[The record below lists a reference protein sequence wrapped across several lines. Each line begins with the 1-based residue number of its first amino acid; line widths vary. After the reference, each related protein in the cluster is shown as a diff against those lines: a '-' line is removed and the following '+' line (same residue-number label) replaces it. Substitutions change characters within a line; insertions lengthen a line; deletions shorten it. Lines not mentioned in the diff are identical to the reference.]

1 MNVVSFYRFV
11 DVADPAVLK
20 KALLR
25 ECEKGDLLG
34 TILVAPEGVNGTLAG
49 DASEIRSVFAW
60 LEDRLG
66 LDKPLDGHWTEAG
79 EAPFRRMRVRVK
91 KEIVALGRPDIRPDR
106 GTGQY
111 VSVQEWNRLI
121 ADPETLVI
129 DTRNHYEYEV
139 GTFLNAVDPGTDS
152 FREFPDYASQLA
164 DEDRDRPLA
173 MFCTGGIRC
182 EKATALMLELGFRQV
197 FHLEG
202 GILKYLEEVPPQDST
217 WEGECFV
224 FDNRV
229 AVDHKLQKGQYDQCY
244 GCRHPITEQ
253 DKLSEKY
260 QKGICCPL
268 CYDRLTDDQRARFSE
283 RQKQIELAALRGE
296 GHIGAAPPERQLPEH

>member
-11 DVADPAVLK
+11 DVADPAALK
-20 KALLR
+20 KALLS
-25 ECEKGDLLG
+25 ECEKVGLLG

-49 DASEIRSVFAW
+49 DASAIRSVFAW

-66 LDKPLDGHWTEAG
+66 LDEPLDGHWTEAG

-111 VSVQEWNRLI
+111 VGVQEWNRLI

-202 GILKYLEEVPPQDST
+202 GILKYLEEVGDDNNLWQ
-217 WEGECFV
+217 GECFV
-224 FDNRV
+224 FDTRV
-229 AVDHKLQKGQYDQCY
+229 AVDRNRAEGGYVQCHACRRPLSAEDLASPDYREGVSCPKCIGTHDAERLAKLEERRKQV
-244 GCRHPITEQ
+244 
-253 DKLSEKY
+253 
-260 QKGICCPL
+260 
-268 CYDRLTDDQRARFSE
+268 RLARE
-283 RQKQIELAALRGE
+283 RGE
-296 GHIGAAPPERQLPEH
+296 EHIGAHLD